1 MSELLRDVRFG
12 LRLLAKSPAFAMTA
26 TLLLALGI
34 GANTLIFSVVNAL
47 LLRPLPVSHPENLVR
62 LVETHPTGF
71 VTWDLPYNVCAGA
84 ATHDADLAEA
94 ICQGQADIA
103 LQEGNFSERV
113 RVHFV
118 SPNFFPSLG
127 VRAYLGRA
135 LTEEDERAGAANAVL
150 SYGYWKKHFRGD
162 ASIAG
167 RGITLGGRAFTVVG
181 VTPEY
186 FNGLAVDATADIRVP
201 AATDRFLVK
210 PESYMNPAAR
220 SLSGQSFGRL
230 RDGVSLDRA
239 NAEVDRLLH
248 ASFQDE
254 SERVYPPAKE
264 DRQLDSSLASHLRL
278 ESIAN
283 GVSTLRSQFTGA
295 LEALT
300 AGVALLLLMACANIA
315 GLLLARSEVRAQEM
329 GIRRAL
335 GASRGR
341 IVRQLL
347 TEGMLLAAL
356 GGMAS
361 MPLTWVGIPLLLRFV
376 PPTRDRAAVLQ
387 PMAIHIAIDGRVL
400 AFSIAV
406 TFLTAIVF
414 ALSPALRSA
423 GEELAGVLRGNRT
436 ATRGSLPRK
445 LTVGAQVAVC
455 TLILMGSALLIETLA
470 RMRNMN
476 PGFDREHLVTF
487 TIDPSMRGYT
497 AEQSRALSKA
507 LLDKTSRLPG
517 VASVGISTRALMR
530 GSGIKSTYA
539 AAGTHIQ
546 AGDFLNSSLNQV
558 TPGYF
563 TTMGMRILAGR
574 DFDWSS
580 PDRKPPQAIVNE
592 TFARRFFPR
601 TNPIGRL
608 FGHAGPGG
616 VALGEQEIAG
626 VVSDAKYR
634 SLREPVPPTVYL
646 RMAQGFDSAFNL
658 QVRMWERPE
667 NAIEPVRRALA
678 ELDPAL
684 PVVEVLTSREEVENS
699 LWQERLLAWFSSAFG
714 AIAALVA
721 ATGLYG
727 ALDFAVKSRTREIGI
742 RMAVGARP
750 TEIAGLVSRETI
762 MVIGCGVVLGMA
774 GYAAA
779 AGWLTQVLYDV
790 SPWQPT
796 AALLVVALIGVVA
809 AISAAPAALRAIRID
824 AATALRTE

>member
-1 MSELLRDVRFG
+1 
-12 LRLLAKSPAFAMTA
+12 
-26 TLLLALGI
+26 
-34 GANTLIFSVVNAL
+34 
-47 LLRPLPVSHPENLVR
+47 
-62 LVETHPTGF
+62 
-71 VTWDLPYNVCAGA
+71 
-84 ATHDADLAEA
+84 
-94 ICQGQADIA
+94 
-103 LQEGNFSERV
+103 
-113 RVHFV
+113 
-118 SPNFFPSLG
+118 
-127 VRAYLGRA
+127 
-135 LTEEDERAGAANAVL
+135 
-150 SYGYWKKHFRGD
+150 
-162 ASIAG
+162 
-167 RGITLGGRAFTVVG
+167 
-181 VTPEY
+181 
-186 FNGLAVDATADIRVP
+186 
-201 AATDRFLVK
+201 
-210 PESYMNPAAR
+210 
-220 SLSGQSFGRL
+220 
-230 RDGVSLDRA
+230 
-239 NAEVDRLLH
+239 
-248 ASFQDE
+248 
-254 SERVYPPAKE
+254 
-264 DRQLDSSLASHLRL
+264 
-278 ESIAN
+278 
-283 GVSTLRSQFTGA
+283 
-295 LEALT
+295 
-300 AGVALLLLMACANIA
+300 
-315 GLLLARSEVRAQEM
+315 
-329 GIRRAL
+329 
-335 GASRGR
+335 
-341 IVRQLL
+341 
-347 TEGMLLAAL
+347 
-356 GGMAS
+356 
-361 MPLTWVGIPLLLRFV
+361 
-376 PPTRDRAAVLQ
+376 
-387 PMAIHIAIDGRVL
+387 VL

-809 AISAAPAALRAIRID
+809 AISAAPAALRARRID